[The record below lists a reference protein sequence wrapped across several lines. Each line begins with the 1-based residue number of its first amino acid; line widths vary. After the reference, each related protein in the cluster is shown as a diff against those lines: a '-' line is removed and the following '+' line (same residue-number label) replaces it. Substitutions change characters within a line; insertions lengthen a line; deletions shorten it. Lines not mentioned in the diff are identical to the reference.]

1 MEKPVVLVADGT
13 KVNQLASDALDA
25 LLASGDYSNAM
36 ELNSRLMSATTDE
49 DSVRHI
55 MTFVEVL
62 IG

>member
-1 MEKPVVLVADGT
+1 MDKPVVRVAEGT
-13 KVNQLASDALDA
+13 KLNQLVSDALDT

-36 ELNSRLMSATTDE
+36 DLNSRLMSASTDE

>member
-1 MEKPVVLVADGT
+1 MLVADGT

>member
-1 MEKPVVLVADGT
+1 MKKPVVRVADGT

-25 LLASGDYSNAM
+25 LIASGDYSNAM
-36 ELNSRLMSATTDE
+36 ELNSRLMSAITDE

>member
-1 MEKPVVLVADGT
+1 MEKPVVRVAAGT
-13 KVNQLASDALDA
+13 KLNQLASDALDA
-25 LLASGDYSNAM
+25 LLASGDYSSAM
-36 ELNSRLMSATTDE
+36 DLNSRLMSAATDE

>member
-1 MEKPVVLVADGT
+1 MEKPVVLVANGT